1 MTTEMMKMLAK
12 KRAKKDYEGKY
23 PDMPEPKVEATA
35 KIPNPVDRSYKQ
47 HSTADA
53 VKGRNERAMG
63 HGSVDVKIGE
73 PELHTTGS
81 DESHVEV
88 YAPDKIELRKTDH
101 KEGTY
106 PDMPAPQDHSQDG
119 AVADKKFN
127 MLKNLLGQ
135 MRGMDG
141 K

>member
-1 MTTEMMKMLAK
+1 MTTEMMKQLAK
-12 KRAKKDYEGKY
+12 KRARKDYEGKY

-63 HGSVDVKIGE
+63 HGSVDVKMGKLELE
-73 PELHTTGS
+73 PTPME
-81 DESHVEV
+81 HVEV
-88 YAPDKIELRKTDH
+88 YAPDKIDVRKTDQN
-101 KEGTY
+101 EGTY
-106 PDMPAPQDHSQDG
+106 PEMPEPQDHSGDD
-119 AVADKKFN
+119 ALATKKFSL
-127 MLKNLLGQ
+127 MKNLLGQ